1 MRSNNLKTAKL
12 KQNRYLEI
20 HDMPYSEPRPG
31 QTTLPPPTDREAAII
46 RELTDQAAAIQA
58 EITRLE
64 ADIEALGRVVHNR
77 N

>member
-12 KQNRYLEI
+12 QQNRYLEI
-20 HDMPYSEPRPG
+20 HDIPHSEPRPR
-31 QTTLPPPTDREAAII
+31 QTLPPPTDREAAII

-64 ADIEALGRVVHNR
+64 ADIEALERVVQNR

>member
-1 MRSNNLKTAKL
+1 MRSDNLKTAKL

-20 HDMPYSEPRPG
+20 HDMPYREPRP
-31 QTTLPPPTDREAAII
+31 QTTLPPPTEREAAMI

-64 ADIEALGRVVHNR
+64 ADIEALERVVY
-77 N
+77 